1 MPRQPLNQPRTPQ
14 SRVPRR
20 LVSIRGRSPSSRP
33 TYSQQWESQDP
44 HNSKKTESAL
54 APHTGGLV
62 LQLRGKKTTS
72 GFGNS
77 GILTKNKV
85 MSRFTSMDRGR
96 CRGPRIVLG
105 RFPTRRAPASRLP
118 RRPADPTAAGLAR
131 GSQRGFPHI

>member
-33 TYSQQWESQDP
+33 TYSQQWEAQDP

-62 LQLRGKKTTS
+62 LQLRGKKNN
-72 GFGNS
+72 FGVRKLRYPDKKQS
-77 GILTKNKV
+77 HVALHT
-85 MSRFTSMDRGR
+85 MDRGR

-131 GSQRGFPHI
+131 GSERCFPHI